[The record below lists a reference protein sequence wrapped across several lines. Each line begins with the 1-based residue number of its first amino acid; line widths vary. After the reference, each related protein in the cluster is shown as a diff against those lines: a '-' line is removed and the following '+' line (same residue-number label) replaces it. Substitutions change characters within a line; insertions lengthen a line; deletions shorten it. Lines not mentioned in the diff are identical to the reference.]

1 MKAKS
6 ILPENIKFAE
16 TLRELLERDSMSAR
30 RKELCR
36 RVGISQA
43 VLSQY
48 LHGKSTPRLTTLV
61 RLAEFLGVDLHYL
74 VFGVQSQPPRPI
86 DLGPF
91 EYIDK
96 SLAGL
101 HAKND
106 AYFSAVARITSA
118 LAQEVESAARKVV
131 NEFDISGGVIHDNE
145 IFVIEKYSE
154 HTILARLRL
163 DFQFDTPVGE
173 PSRTTPGGR
182 FLPLIAKNLSE
193 GRRYTYILPR
203 EVCDWR
209 RPVKEYRKILKSLG
223 VRDDDLRR
231 RCTIG
236 ITNASLVTG
245 CVLYHLDM
253 DRLVTEAPHL
263 YQHLALSVVRDREGT
278 WLGCTLPPSTRLQA
292 NPVMDSFCLAQTRSM
307 IDNILK
313 NNYEII

>member
-1 MKAKS
+1 MKRNS
-6 ILPENIKFAE
+6 ILPRNIKFAE
-16 TLRELLERDSMSAR
+16 TLHELLDRDRMSAT
-30 RKELCR
+30 RKEICR
-36 RVGISQA
+36 RIGISQA

-48 LHGKSTPRLTTLV
+48 LHSKSTPRLTTLV
-61 RLAEFLGVDLHYL
+61 GIAEFFGVDLHFL

-118 LAQEVESAARKVV
+118 LAQEVENAARKVV
-131 NEFDISGGVIHDNE
+131 DESNISGGVVHDNE
-145 IFVIEKYSE
+145 IFTIEKYSE

-163 DFQFDTPVGE
+163 DFQFDSSAGQPF
-173 PSRTTPGGR
+173 RTSPGGR

-203 EVCDWR
+203 DVCDWR
-209 RPVKEYRKILKSLG
+209 QPVKEYRKVLSSMG
-223 VRDDDLRR
+223 VTDNDMKQ
-231 RCTIG
+231 RCKIG
-236 ITNASLVTG
+236 VTSAPVVAG
-245 CVLYHLDM
+245 CVLYRLDM
-253 DRLVTEAPHL
+253 DRLVTECPHL
-263 YQHLALSVVRDREGT
+263 YQHLSLSVVRDRAGA

-292 NPVMDSFCLAQTRSM
+292 NPVMDSFHLEQSRTM
-307 IDNILK
+307 IERILK
-313 NNYEII
+313 NDFEAI